1 MTLGTAQSL
10 SELKLGQ
17 WVIASSENK
26 FCYALVANHETKN
39 RLLSLFEGRFSFLYT
54 RDEDIFYLLPDCSI
68 IPDTSSISY
77 ISPNNIHRPSFERQ
91 LIIGTDGA
99 FVIIKTDRGPLRFLV
114 SSGELVNNLGQHY
127 ILFSRWKVVQT
138 RNNIDIDLFYIETE
152 KSTMD
157 VTMH

>member
-26 FCYALVANHETKN
+26 FCYALVVNYETKN
-39 RLLSLFEGRFSFLYT
+39 RLLSLIKGQFSFLNT
-54 RDEDIFYLLPDCSI
+54 TDGDIFYSLLDCSV

-77 ISPNNIHRPSFERQ
+77 ISPSNNHRPSFERK

-99 FVIIKTDRGPLRFLV
+99 FVILPTDRAPLRFSV
-114 SSGELVNNLGQHY
+114 SSGELVSNSGQHY

-138 RNNIDIDLFYIETE
+138 RNNIDTDLFYIETD

-157 VTMH
+157 IPQ